1 MNKTQKYI
9 VLFVLFFV
17 PLLFYIFLQ
26 ISTHNFGRLPVVT
39 KNIIDVATIDKT
51 KQFQG
56 KVSVVTFL
64 GDSIHKTRGELFNL
78 NEKIY
83 KKFYGY
89 KDFQLIVIVPKGT
102 EESVQQFKNKLSSY
116 TNMIK
121 WNFVYADKP
130 VIEVLYK
137 SFNTQTALD
146 ENYHTKE
153 AFIIDKDNNLRRGK
167 STDKKQKERIVGYN
181 MKSVAEL
188 KKEMY
193 DDVKILLAEY
203 RLALKKN
210 SANRKI

>member
-39 KNIIDVATIDKT
+39 NNITDITTVDKT

-64 GDSIHKTRGELFNL
+64 GDSIHQTKGELFNL

-89 KDFQLIVIVPKGT
+89 KDFQLIVVIPKGT
-102 EESVQQFKNKLSSY
+102 EKHVEELKGKLSPY

-130 VIEVLYK
+130 VIKVLYE
-137 SFNTQTALD
+137 SFNTNTTLD
-146 ENYHTKE
+146 ENYHTTE
-153 AFIIDKDNNLRRGK
+153 AFIIDKENNLRRGK
-167 STDKKQKERIVGYN
+167 TKRKEPSLGYN

-210 SANRKI
+210 SADRQI